1 MRLTEKL
8 KQFERSIVFMNWGTT
23 AEYGKILY
31 VGDDFVE
38 FEVLNIDTMEY
49 NDKVIINS
57 QLILEVVY
65 FSTDISRIAMEY
77 ASRLPSQRASESDLN

>member
-31 VGDDFVE
+31 VGDNFVE

-77 ASRLPSQRASESDLN
+77 ASRLPSQKINENDLN

>member
-1 MRLTEKL
+1 MKLTEKL

-31 VGDDFVE
+31 VGEDFVE

-49 NDKVIINS
+49 NEKVVINS
-57 QLILEVVY
+57 QLILEVIY

-77 ASRLPSQRASESDLN
+77 ASRLPSKNSYGTDLN

>member
-31 VGDDFVE
+31 VGDNFVE

-77 ASRLPSQRASESDLN
+77 ASRLPSQKINGNDLN

>member
-31 VGDDFVE
+31 VGENFVE

-65 FSTDISRIAMEY
+65 YSTDISRIAMEY
-77 ASRLPSQRASESDLN
+77 ASRLPSKNTNDPDLN

>member
-57 QLILEVVY
+57 QLVLEVIY

-77 ASRLPSQRASESDLN
+77 ASRLPSKKTNENN

>member
-31 VGDDFVE
+31 VGDNFVE

-49 NDKVIINS
+49 NDKVLINS

-77 ASRLPSQRASESDLN
+77 ASRLPSKSTNENELN

>member
-1 MRLTEKL
+1 MKLTEKL

-31 VGDDFVE
+31 VGSDFVE

-77 ASRLPSQRASESDLN
+77 ASRLPSQKTNESELN

>member
-31 VGDDFVE
+31 VGDNFVE

-49 NDKVIINS
+49 NDKVLINS

-77 ASRLPSQRASESDLN
+77 ASRLPSKNSNESELN

>member
-1 MRLTEKL
+1 MKLTEKL

-31 VGDDFVE
+31 VGEDFVE

-49 NDKVIINS
+49 NEKVVINS
-57 QLILEVVY
+57 QLILEVIY

-77 ASRLPSQRASESDLN
+77 ASRLPSKNSNGTDLN

>member
-1 MRLTEKL
+1 MKLTDKL

-31 VGDDFVE
+31 VGDNFVE

-49 NDKVIINS
+49 NDKVLINS

-77 ASRLPSQRASESDLN
+77 ASRLPSKSTNENELN

>member
-8 KQFERSIVFMNWGTT
+8 KQFERSVVFMNWGTT

-31 VGDDFVE
+31 VGENFVE

-65 FSTDISRIAMEY
+65 YSTDISRIAMEY
-77 ASRLPSQRASESDLN
+77 ASRLPSKNTNDPDLN

>member
-31 VGDDFVE
+31 VGDNFVE

-49 NDKVIINS
+49 NEKVIINS

-77 ASRLPSQRASESDLN
+77 ASRLPSKNTNENELN